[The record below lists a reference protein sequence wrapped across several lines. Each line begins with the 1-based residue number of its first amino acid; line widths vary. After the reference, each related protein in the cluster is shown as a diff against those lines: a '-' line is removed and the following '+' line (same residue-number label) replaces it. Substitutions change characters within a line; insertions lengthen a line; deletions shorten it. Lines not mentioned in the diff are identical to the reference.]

1 MEKYLKNM
9 DEHVDVVEV
18 EVCAATE
25 VEIIQ
30 NVQMNNQ
37 VRGKMS
43 APAREMI
50 PSVQMCN
57 QVQHVDGET
66 SEIGPCVNQIVYTH
80 VRGGGASEMI
90 PSADVQQCQAC

>member
-1 MEKYLKNM
+1 MMEKYLKNI

-50 PSVQMCN
+50 PSVQMCI
-57 QVQHVDGET
+57 QVQHVDGEMNVKG
-66 SEIGPCVNQIVYTH
+66 SDVNQIGTNVH
-80 VRGGGASEMI
+80 SCQGGDE
-90 PSADVQQCQAC
+90 